1 MDIVYD
7 AGVTRVLFI
16 VQSDIFD
23 LTAGDSFTRP
33 NADMVFDHVHP
44 PRSHFTL
51 MVTASMPY
59 LRENMQQIRISSAC
73 LPLRQFTEA
82 IKRAVKSAESAC
94 GHQRIA

>member
-1 MDIVYD
+1 MELQEEMDIVYD

-73 LPLRQFTEA
+73 LPLRQLL
-82 IKRAVKSAESAC
+82 KRSNGLSK
-94 GHQRIA
+94 R